1 MIWLITAIIVALV
14 IAVGNA
20 RPERANSILCVLGGA
35 VAGCIIAYAL
45 ASSL

>member
-1 MIWLITAIIVALV
+1 MIWIITAVIVALV

-35 VAGCIIAYAL
+35 VAGCVVAYVL
-45 ASSL
+45 VSSL